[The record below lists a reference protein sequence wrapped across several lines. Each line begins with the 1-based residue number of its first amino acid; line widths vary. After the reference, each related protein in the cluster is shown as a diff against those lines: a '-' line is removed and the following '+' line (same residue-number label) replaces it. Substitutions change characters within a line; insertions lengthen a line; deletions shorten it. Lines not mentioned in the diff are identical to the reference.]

1 MNCHR
6 IAGEFRL
13 EYLKAENPVLEIGR

>member
-13 EYLKAENPVLEIGR
+13 DYLKSENPVLEIGR